1 MSQAATVR
9 RTAKGLKP
17 GGSQGDAPPPT
28 DVDAVSVSATELPRN
43 SATQDFA
50 PGDLIGER
58 QRYELTAHLGRGSM
72 GTVFL
77 AKDKLEEE
85 YKERDPY
92 VAIKFLDS
100 EFASHPQARI
110 ALEREAKKARNLA
123 HPNIVKVF
131 YFDEFRGIPYM
142 VMEYIR
148 GMPLDDF
155 LNRYPEGMPFEE
167 AWPIV
172 RDIGL
177 GLAYIHKE
185 SLVHSDLKPGNVFVA
200 ESGVAKI
207 LDMGIAR
214 ASSSG
219 AKQRDATTFDAST
232 LNALSP
238 MYAAPEMFERQ
249 APDPRDDIYA
259 LGCIAYEL
267 LTGRHVFDGDYSIK
281 ARGEDRKPARIAGMI
296 ERRWRALERAL
307 SFKRDER
314 TETVEA
320 FLKDFEALPDFSK
333 RRLAIAAGASA
344 VVASLLA
351 AWLMPSADPDQVF
364 VRGLLDSAGSAT
376 IGPREQER
384 IDNWLAQGS
393 DYIGFARESLRTDDA
408 LAAHRDLRG
417 GTDNAELAF
426 RQVLQLTPSEP
437 AARGLLDIA
446 NTYADGAESLATKP
460 DSVNALW
467 LACQGYALHPNS
479 PRLIELVDILGGSKV
494 DADRAT
500 VCRAAQPK

>member
-9 RTAKGLKP
+9 RTSKGIKP
-17 GGSQGDAPPPT
+17 GGSQGDASPPT
-28 DVDAVSVSATELPRN
+28 DVAVPSASAPDRPDASDS
-43 SATQDFA
+43 QDFS
-50 PGDLIGER
+50 PGDLIRE
-58 QRYELTAHLGRGSM
+58 RYELAAHLGRGSM

-77 AKDKLEEE
+77 AKDKLEEQ
-85 YKERDPY
+85 YNERDPF

-100 EFASHPQARI
+100 EFASHPQAKI
-110 ALEREAKKARNLA
+110 ALEREARKARNLA

-131 YFDEFRGIPYM
+131 YFDEYRGIPYM

-155 LNRYPEGMPFEE
+155 LHRYPEGMPFEE

-172 RDIGL
+172 RDIGH
-177 GLAYIHKE
+177 GLAYIHKQN
-185 SLVHSDLKPGNVFVA
+185 LVHSDLKPGNVFVA
-200 ESGVAKI
+200 EAGVAKI

-214 ASSSG
+214 ASSTG
-219 AKQRDATTFDAST
+219 AKRAEATNFDASS

-238 MYAAPEMFERQ
+238 MYAAPEMFEQQ

-267 LTGRHVFDGDYSIK
+267 LTGRHVFDGDFSIK
-281 ARGEDRKPARIAGMI
+281 ARGDGRAAERITGLL
-296 ERRWRALERAL
+296 ERRWHALERAL
-307 SFKRDER
+307 ALKRDER
-314 TETVEA
+314 IESVEA
-320 FLKDFEALPDFSK
+320 FLKEFEALPDFSK
-333 RRLAIAAGASA
+333 RRLAIVGTASA

-351 AWLMPSADPDQVF
+351 AWLMPSADPDEVF
-364 VRGLLDSAGSAT
+364 VTSLLDSAGTTT
-376 IGPREQER
+376 IDARQQER

-408 LAAHRDLRG
+408 VAAHRDLRG
-417 GTDNAELAF
+417 GTDNAEWAF

-460 DSVNALW
+460 DAVNGLW
-467 LACQGYALHPNS
+467 LACQGYALHPS
-479 PRLIELVDILGGSKV
+479 SLRLIKLVDQLGGSKV
-494 DADRAT
+494 DADRPS
-500 VCRAAQPK
+500 VCRVAQPK